1 VLGSGAVA
9 VLVLLQG
16 IFQLEITT
24 DPVQLWASPT
34 SRSRLEKDFFDSR
47 FRPFYRTEQIFFKA
61 VDMENVE
68 ILYYFDQNPKLNIN
82 FLARL
87 FTKLLM
93 ERSHLVQFSTKLSW
107 KRFSKCKRKF
117 SL

>member
-1 VLGSGAVA
+1 MQLLFHSVCAKYPSIVLGGGAIA

-61 VDMENVE
+61 IDMENV
-68 ILYYFDQNPKLNIN
+68 Q
-82 FLARL
+82 R
-87 FTKLLM
+87 
-93 ERSHLVQFSTKLSW
+93 Q
-107 KRFSKCKRKF
+107 
-117 SL
+117 